1 MEPATLSRTLT
12 IRQAADETNLSTKAL
27 QGRLERGS
35 LPHVKHNGIRRIPRS
50 ALIEAGLLGAD
61 GTTPE
66 GEPPRQGTPESTA
79 VVGELLAQIERQAER
94 LERMAGE
101 LGQQK
106 AITKHAESFGESEKQ
121 LADELQAE
129 VVELRSK
136 VMTLEQQA
144 ERRPRRD
151 PLLRRRW
158 LRRR

>member
-12 IRQAADETNLSTKAL
+12 IRQAADETNLSQKAL
-27 QGRLERGS
+27 TGRVERGS

-50 ALIEAGLLGAD
+50 ALIDAGLLGVD

-66 GEPPRQGTPESTA
+66 GQPPRQGTPESAAVVVPA
-79 VVGELLAQIERQAER
+79 VVGELLAQLERQAER

-106 AITKHAESFGESEKQ
+106 AIAQHAESFGESERQ
-121 LADELQAE
+121 LADELQVE

-144 ERRPRRD
+144 GRRWF
-151 PLLRRRW
+151 RRR
-158 LRRR
+158 